1 MRSAVS
7 GSTLPSYGQSPA
19 VPKTGWRSP
28 RGRHV
33 RPVNRTRMAAV
44 GVSAALLPVP
54 ALMASPAAAASK
66 VPTRVTSSAPAVVA
80 YGGTAVISGRLR
92 TTAGSPLA
100 GARLEFQQPSGRGWR
115 TFAAARTTATGRAAK
130 AIRLTAS
137 KRVRVYYRGSARA
150 HFDVSGSRLIT
161 VRRTKSTA
169 STGSA
174 FGQRV
179 IAEAR
184 RHRGKPYRWGA
195 TGPNS
200 FDCSGFTKYVFARN
214 GVRLPRVSRD
224 QQRAVRRVPNSS
236 KRVGDLIF
244 GYTGGRVTHVA
255 IYAGGGR
262 IWHSPRSGDVV
273 KLSGMYAKTYT
284 TGRVR

>member
-1 MRSAVS
+1 MRSAVH
-7 GSTLPSYGQSPA
+7 GSTLPSYAPR
-19 VPKTGWRSP
+19 TGWRTP

-33 RPVNRTRMAAV
+33 RPVNHSRMAAV

-54 ALMASPAAAASK
+54 ALLAGPAEAASK
-66 VPTRVTSSAPAVVA
+66 VSTRLTSTAPTSVA
-80 YGGTAVISGRLR
+80 YGGTAIIRGRLR
-92 TTAGSPLA
+92 TTAGNPLA
-100 GARLEFQQPSGRGWR
+100 GAILEFQQPTGRGWR
-115 TFAAARTTATGRAAK
+115 TFATARTTATGRAAK
-130 AIRLTAS
+130 AVRLTAS

-150 HFDVSGSRLIT
+150 HFDVSRSRLIT

-179 IAEAR
+179 VAEAR

-224 QQRAVRRVPNSS
+224 QQRAVRRVPNGS

-244 GYTGGRVTHVA
+244 GWNGGRVTHVA
-255 IYAGGGR
+255 IYAGNGK
-262 IWHSPRSGDVV
+262 IWHSPRTGDVV
-273 KLSGMYAKTYT
+273 KLSRMYARTYT
-284 TGRVR
+284 TGRAR